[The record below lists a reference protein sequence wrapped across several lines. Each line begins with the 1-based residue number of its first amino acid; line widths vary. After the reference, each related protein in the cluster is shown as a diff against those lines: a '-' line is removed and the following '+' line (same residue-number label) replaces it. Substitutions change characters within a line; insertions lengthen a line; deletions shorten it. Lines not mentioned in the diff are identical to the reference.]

1 MTATEKQQVSIK
13 FFVEIISIIL
23 LFGGMF
29 GTYKVTEWRVG
40 MVEGNLTCHIVEQRE
55 QVKEMTIEIKDISKK
70 QVQVMT
76 NQGIILEAIKE
87 R

>member
-55 QVKEMTIEIKDISKK
+55 QVKEMTKEIKDISKK

>member
-1 MTATEKQQVSIK
+1 MTATEKSQISIK
-13 FFVEIISIIL
+13 FFVEIISIVL

-29 GTYKVTEWRVG
+29 GTYKVTEWRVC
-40 MVEGNLTCHIVEQRE
+40 MAESALASHVVEQRE
-55 QVKEMTIEIKDISKK
+55 EVKEMTKEIKDISKN

>member
-29 GTYKVTEWRVG
+29 GTYKVTEWRVCT
-40 MVEGNLTCHIVEQRE
+40 VEGDLTSHVVEQRA
-55 QVKEMTIEIKDISKK
+55 QVKEMTKEIKDISKN

>member
-1 MTATEKQQVSIK
+1 MTATEKSQISIK
-13 FFVEIISIIL
+13 FFVEIVSIIL

-40 MVEGNLTCHIVEQRE
+40 VVEGSLTNHIKEQRV
-55 QVKEMTIEIKDISKK
+55 QVKEMTEEIKEISKK
-70 QVQVMT
+70 QVEVLT
-76 NQGIILEAIKE
+76 ILRKE

>member
-1 MTATEKQQVSIK
+1 MTATEKQQIGIK
-13 FFVEIISIIL
+13 FFIEIISIIL